1 MKRQRMQIT
10 GYGTQWR
17 FTAASGER
25 FDVAISVPLAGKQ
38 LDAARRGWMAQID
51 GRTLQPDPDVY
62 WRSELEAL
70 DGVEASILTSHRVA
84 LA

>member
-1 MKRQRMQIT
+1 MKRERIQIT
-10 GYGTQWR
+10 GRGTQWR
-17 FTAASGER
+17 FTTASGER

-38 LDAARRGWMAQID
+38 LDGALRGWVAQIN
-51 GRTLQPDPDVY
+51 GRTLPPDPDVY
-62 WRSELEAL
+62 WRTELEAL